1 MRASRKS
8 ARNRRPA
15 ARRPCW
21 WRPSSAPLTHAA
33 LRATIS
39 VCVAVSLTACGLGNP
54 FSTDSSNVIPPTPLT
69 EITPTVTIDTVW
81 SRNVGDSAG
90 RRYLRLRPAV
100 MGAVVFAAD
109 RGGDVSAF
117 ELETGEQLWEQS
129 TGTSISGGPGVGE
142 GIVVVGTS
150 NGEVVALKADSGEAA
165 WQQRVSSEV
174 LAAPAIGSGVVVVR
188 TQDGKVVGL
197 DINDGSRLW
206 VYDRAVPALS
216 LRGTSTPIIAADS
229 VLAGFDNGLLVSLA
243 IADGQL
249 QWESRIATPSGRS
262 ELERLVDI
270 DADPVVDGD
279 VVFVVTFQG
288 RVAAV
293 DLVEGKVLWRRDMS
307 SYAGIGVGGQ
317 SLLITDSQSFV
328 WAIDRDS
335 SASVWRQDNLAHRS
349 LTPPTAFGDH
359 VVVGDFDGYVHFL
372 DRSDGRI
379 AARLQIDSDGLNA
392 APVVVGDLLLLYG
405 RGGTLTAL
413 QTQLLPD
420 PQ

>member
-1 MRASRKS
+1 MS
-8 ARNRRPA
+8 
-15 ARRPCW
+15 
-21 WRPSSAPLTHAA
+21 
-33 LRATIS
+33 I
-39 VCVAVSLTACGLGNP
+39 
-54 FSTDSSNVIPPTPLT
+54 
-69 EITPTVTIDTVW
+69 ETVW

-100 MGAVVFAAD
+100 MDAAVFAAD

-117 ELETGEQLWEQS
+117 ELKTGEQLWEQS
-129 TGTSISGGPGVGE
+129 TGTAISGGPGVGD

-150 NGEVVALKADSGEAA
+150 NGEVLALKADSGEIE

-174 LAAPAIGSGVVVVR
+174 LAAPAIASGVVVVR

-216 LRGTSTPIIAADS
+216 LRGTSTPVIAADS

-243 IADGQL
+243 LADGQL
-249 QWESRIATPSGRS
+249 LWESRIATGSGRS

-307 SYAGIGVGGQ
+307 SYDGIGVVGQ
-317 SLLITDSQSFV
+317 NLLISDSQSFV

-335 SASVWRQDNLAHRS
+335 SASVWRQDKLAHRS
-349 LTPPTAFGDH
+349 LTPPTEFGDH

-392 APVVVGDLLLLYG
+392 APVVVDDLLLLYG

-413 QTQLLPD
+413 RTQQLPD
-420 PQ
+420 PQQ